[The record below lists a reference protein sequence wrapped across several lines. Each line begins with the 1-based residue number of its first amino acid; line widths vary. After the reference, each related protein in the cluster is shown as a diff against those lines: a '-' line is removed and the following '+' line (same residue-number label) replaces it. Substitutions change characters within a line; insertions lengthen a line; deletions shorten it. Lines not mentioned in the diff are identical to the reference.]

1 MCCDA
6 VSRGDT
12 SWCIV
17 PDMAFYDRHEWEA
30 ARKQALHDSGYQCQR
45 CGTSLVGLGK
55 ACHVHH
61 KKELRRAPALR
72 VEPLN
77 LVSLCRSCH
86 TREHNEARRPPAVNI
101 DGTPN
106 DPNHPWFQRSGGGS

>member
-1 MCCDA
+1 
-6 VSRGDT
+6 
-12 SWCIV
+12 
-17 PDMAFYDRHEWEA
+17 MAFYDRHEWEA

-77 LVSLCRSCH
+77 LVSFADPATPAST
-86 TREHNEARRPPAVNI
+86 TRPGARLR
-101 DGTPN
+101 
-106 DPNHPWFQRSGGGS
+106 